1 MPVYNAFGTLI
12 ESPPRPPCMGGRR
25 LIVCLT
31 GMPGAGKSTIAEG
44 LLRRGGHTVVNMG
57 DAVRAEATR
66 RGLEPT
72 APNLGALMVELRRRG
87 GPGAVA
93 LLVVPAIRAAPPGHT
108 VVVDGVR
115 SNDEVEHFREIGRV
129 RILSV
134 HASAD
139 TRFRLLGRRGRS
151 DDPRDREKFDERD
164 SRELGVG
171 ISGSIAMADESISN
185 NAGAPALLVDRAAS
199 IIAGW
204 AAPGAG
210 EEAAGKGED
219 GA

>member
-1 MPVYNAFGTLI
+1 
-12 ESPPRPPCMGGRR
+12 MGRGDGR

-44 LLRRGGHTVVNMG
+44 LRRRGGHTVVNMG
-57 DAVRAEATR
+57 DAVRAEAAR

-72 APNLGALMVELRRRG
+72 APNLGDLMVGLRRRG
-87 GPGAVA
+87 GPGAIA
-93 LLVVPAIRAAPPGHT
+93 LLVGPAIRAAPPDHT

-115 SNDEVEHFREIGRV
+115 SNDEIGHFRALGSV

-134 HASAD
+134 HASAS
-139 TRFRLLGRRGRS
+139 TRFGFLGQRGRP
-151 DDPRDREKFDERD
+151 DDPHDRKKFDERD
-164 SRELGVG
+164 SRELGIG

-185 NAGAPALLVDRAAS
+185 NAGGPGGLVDRAAS

-204 AAPGAG
+204 AAAAPAAPAAAAAEEEKEVEEG
-210 EEAAGKGED
+210 EGGT
-219 GA
+219 

>member
-1 MPVYNAFGTLI
+1 
-12 ESPPRPPCMGGRR
+12 MGAREGGAGR

-44 LLRRGGHTVVNMG
+44 LRARGGHTVVNMG
-57 DAVRAEATR
+57 DAVRAEAAR

-72 APNLGALMVELRRRG
+72 AGNLASLMVGLRERG

-93 LLVVPAIRAAPPGHT
+93 RLVGPSVEAAPAGHT
-108 VVVDGVR
+108 VVIDGIR
-115 SNDEVEHFREIGRV
+115 SNAEIDHFRSLGRV

-139 TRFRLLGRRGRS
+139 TRFGFLGRRGRP
-151 DDPRDREKFDERD
+151 DDPADRERFNDRDR
-164 SRELGVG
+164 RELGIG

-185 NAGAPALLVDRAAS
+185 NAGGADALVGRAAS
-199 IIAGW
+199 IMARW
-204 AAPGAG
+204 AAALGDPGG
-210 EEAAGKGED
+210 GG
-219 GA
+219 GGRQ

>member
-1 MPVYNAFGTLI
+1 M
-12 ESPPRPPCMGGRR
+12 
-25 LIVCLT
+25 CLT

-44 LLRRGGHTVVNMG
+44 LRRRGGHTVVNMG
-57 DAVRAEATR
+57 DAVRAEAAR

-72 APNLGALMVELRRRG
+72 ASNLGGLMVSLRRRG

-93 LLVVPAIRAAPPGHT
+93 LLVGPAIRAAPPDHI

-115 SNDEVEHFREIGRV
+115 SNDEIGCFREIGRV

-139 TRFRLLGRRGRS
+139 TRFRLLGQRGRP
-151 DDPRDREKFDERD
+151 DDSSDRERFDERD

-171 ISGSIAMADESISN
+171 LSGSIAMADETISN
-185 NAGAPALLVDRAAS
+185 NAGGPALLVGRAAS

-204 AAPGAG
+204 AAQGAV
-210 EEAAGKGED
+210 EEAGGKEGE
-219 GA
+219 GGT

>member
-1 MPVYNAFGTLI
+1 MI
-12 ESPPRPPCMGGRR
+12 ESPPRPRRMGGGGGR

-44 LLRRGGHTVVNMG
+44 LRRLGGHTVVNMG
-57 DAVRAEATR
+57 DAVRTEAAR

-72 APNLGALMVELRRRG
+72 APNLGALMVDLRRRG

-93 LLVVPAIRAAPPGHT
+93 LLVGPGIRAAPPDHT

-115 SNDEVEHFREIGRV
+115 SNDEIEHFRTLGRV
-129 RILSV
+129 CILSV

-139 TRFRLLGRRGRS
+139 TRFGFLGRRGRS
-151 DDPRDREKFDERD
+151 DDPHDRKKFDERD
-164 SRELGVG
+164 SRELGIG

-185 NAGAPALLVDRAAS
+185 NDGGPGRLVGRAAS
-199 IIAGW
+199 IIARW
-204 AAPGAG
+204 AAAPDADGGSKAG
-210 EEAAGKGED
+210 EGGGAA
-219 GA
+219 